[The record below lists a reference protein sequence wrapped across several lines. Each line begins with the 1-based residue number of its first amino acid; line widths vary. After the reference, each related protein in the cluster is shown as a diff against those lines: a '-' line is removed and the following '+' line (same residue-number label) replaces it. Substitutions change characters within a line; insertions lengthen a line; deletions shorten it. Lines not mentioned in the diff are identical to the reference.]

1 MELRDKRRRSIH
13 LEAGA
18 LSDILFFLLIF
29 FLITSTLAN
38 PNVIKLT
45 RPKSSSV
52 DKTKEKPTVVV
63 SINED
68 HEVYINRTLTTMD
81 ALQSDL
87 EKAVAEAFGALE
99 AVVRKEEPTI
109 LLNVANGVTA
119 EEIVKVMEIA
129 QYKLKAKISLAT
141 DKPKAP

>member
-1 MELRDKRRRSIH
+1 MELRDKRHRQIH

-38 PNVIKLT
+38 PNVIKLI

-63 SINED
+63 SINDD

-81 ALQSDL
+81 ALQADL
-87 EKAVAEAFGALE
+87 EKAVAG
-99 AVVRKEEPTI
+99 KEEPTV

-141 DKPKAP
+141 DKPKAQ